1 MNLIFEKIR
10 IFFSNNIY
18 SIQIRKESKTTSRF
32 SPSNN
37 RIDLEN
43 SFSES
48 EIQRKRNCQTNRTNL
63 PITMPAS
70 TKIFVGG
77 IRFILGQAQA
87 EHVEGKVEQIGRNE
101 HRANNMA
108 SATRNPNRC
117 CGPVSMQYAKV
128 LLSPTSSFLLYRQPK
143 IHCPSRSLTPSLY
156 SSFWSSITSES
167 LGLGI

>member
-48 EIQRKRNCQTNRTNL
+48 EIQRKRNC
-63 PITMPAS
+63 
-70 TKIFVGG
+70 
-77 IRFILGQAQA
+77 
-87 EHVEGKVEQIGRNE
+87 
-101 HRANNMA
+101 
-108 SATRNPNRC
+108 
-117 CGPVSMQYAKV
+117 
-128 LLSPTSSFLLYRQPK
+128 
-143 IHCPSRSLTPSLY
+143 
-156 SSFWSSITSES
+156 
-167 LGLGI
+167 